1 MSAET
6 STNTAGTKE
15 EFGRTYQNY
24 NPAPA
29 EGPLTEIIGTVL
41 NPENE

>member
-6 STNTAGTKE
+6 STNLGGTKE
-15 EFGRTYQNY
+15 EFGREYQNY

-29 EGPLTEIIGTVL
+29 EGPMTEILGTVL